1 MERFF
6 KKPNGVV
13 IQVIPTHDIKSLEER
28 FVEYLNDEK
37 KRFEVIEYA
46 WNKLNEVYS
55 HNSVK
60 KQISEIIYE

>member
-28 FVEYLNDEK
+28 FIECNKDGKEIK
-37 KRFEVIEYA
+37 KV
-46 WNKLNEVYS
+46 
-55 HNSVK
+55 VK
-60 KQISEIIYE
+60 KSKKKAGK